1 MQCSAHRW
9 NQPTNL
15 EGIRSSRTCHQI
27 LEVLT
32 GRGGWLLGFVST
44 NPSLEKTAAS
54 LKFWRIFV
62 KESSPKFKYVCWNH
76 HLVKSKYMMATVT
89 QDVRFRSL
97 IHLKIS
103 SHFWKVF
110 FVSDSGA
117 DDTQNIP
124 KNPSYNV
131 ECQMVGIVSKVHIC
145 HLCGNHWVSSL
156 SSGKN
161 LPMGFHDFNELA
173 SGIPITCVSSQ
184 GTIWGF
190 CLCHSASCELRDLG
204 DVCATHPGGWLDQK
218 IFWTKTC
225 TTQRCSGL
233 LPAMFKVQVSIQFP
247 VSWAKSISNSQT
259 AVLYGLMLQTCRLGC
274 REVSFSKYHPHQN
287 VPSSSNSFVNKA
299 GKGYIP
305 KSPLDLHNFQYFHR
319 DVRPANFPSQLN
331 PKVMWT
337 KLLKSWKVLKW

>member
-1 MQCSAHRW
+1 
-9 NQPTNL
+9 
-15 EGIRSSRTCHQI
+15 
-27 LEVLT
+27 
-32 GRGGWLLGFVST
+32 
-44 NPSLEKTAAS
+44 
-54 LKFWRIFV
+54 
-62 KESSPKFKYVCWNH
+62 
-76 HLVKSKYMMATVT
+76 MANVT
-89 QDVRFRSL
+89 EDVRFRSR
-97 IHLKIS
+97 IHLRI
-103 SHFWKVF
+103 WRWWY
-110 FVSDSGA
+110 
-117 DDTQNIP
+117 P
-124 KNPSYNV
+124 KHPQESKLQ
-131 ECQMVGIVSKVHIC
+131 CWMSLVGIVSKVHLC
-145 HLCGNHWVSSL
+145 HLFGNHWVSSF

-259 AVLYGLMLQTCRLGC
+259 TVLFYGLMLQTCRLAC
-274 REVSFSKYHPHQN
+274 REVSFFKYHPYQN

-299 GKGYIP
+299 GKGVHP
-305 KSPLDLHNFQYFHR
+305 KITFG
-319 DVRPANFPSQLN
+319 PS
-331 PKVMWT
+331 
-337 KLLKSWKVLKW
+337 